1 MLILLTITVSN
12 MHFLD
17 YIGLSLFFL
26 ILLFV
31 AVRSTKEKSLL
42 TYWLNKRSSGLW
54 LLTFSHVAS
63 ITIASAVIG
72 LVGAV
77 YDTGISLAI
86 SSAVAAVIG
95 MLILALVAKKIYE
108 IPEEYR
114 FTLVDV
120 FKWRFG
126 NRVKYPITVLL
137 TVILFLLIAV
147 NLIAI
152 SQLGSVLTGLDYN
165 VILWISM
172 AIVIAYTTIG
182 GMKTDL
188 FTDFIQFWFMGGL
201 LIMLLV
207 TGTAHNGFDIIK
219 NLSKN
224 YYDPFAFGGVGFF
237 VGSILIGGF
246 VYLMNSATW
255 QRIFSAKSEVIGK
268 KSLVYAIPFM
278 LLISVVTMCIGLFAA
293 GTLGEVNRD
302 QAMYLLIAKLLPPG
316 LVGLGYA
323 GILSIIL
330 SSLDSLLIGGST
342 ILSREFNI
350 APSVRNAR
358 LTTLSLGLTAATAA
372 YLFPDIIQL
381 TLFGTFLMLALTPS
395 LLFGLYSKKASTE
408 QALIALIGA
417 PIVVI
422 LFSFVNSKTAF
433 MPAVLF
439 SVIVFLIPFRSAS
452 KQNNRSAPR

>member
-1 MLILLTITVSN
+1 

-17 YIGLSLFFL
+17 YIGLFIFFL
-26 ILLFV
+26 ILLLV
-31 AVRSTKEKSLL
+31 AIKSTKEKSVL

-63 ITIASAVIG
+63 ITIAAAVIG

-86 SSAVAAVIG
+86 SSVVGSAIG

-114 FTLVDV
+114 FTLVDI

-126 NRVKYPITVLL
+126 NKIKYPITVLL
-137 TVILFLLIAV
+137 TIILFLLIAV

-152 SQLGSVLTGLDYN
+152 SQLGSVITGLHYN
-165 VILWISM
+165 LVLLISM
-172 AIVIAYTTIG
+172 ATVILYTTIG

-188 FTDFIQFWFMGGL
+188 LTDFVQFWFMGGL
-201 LIMLLV
+201 LIMLFV
-207 TGTAHNGFDIIK
+207 TGAANNGFDLIRS
-219 NLSKN
+219 LPKN
-224 YYDPFAFGGVGFF
+224 YFDPFAFGGMGFF

-255 QRIFSAKSEVIGK
+255 QRIFSAKNEVIGK
-268 KSLVYAIPFM
+268 KSLYYAIPFM
-278 LLISVVTMCIGLFAA
+278 ILISVLTMFIGLFAA
-293 GTLGEVNRD
+293 AKLGDVNRD
-302 QAMYLLIAKLLPPG
+302 QAMYILIAELLPPG

-323 GILSIIL
+323 GVLSIIL

-342 ILSREFNI
+342 IISREFGI
-350 APSVRNAR
+350 APSLKNAR
-358 LTTLSLGLTAATAA
+358 LTTLALGIIAATTA
-372 YLFPDIIQL
+372 YLFPDIINL

-395 LLFGLYSKKASTE
+395 LLFGLYSKRVNTR
-408 QALIALIGA
+408 QALIAIIGA
-417 PIVVI
+417 PIVLI
-422 LFSFVNSKTAF
+422 IFSFVNSKTAF

-439 SVIVFLIPFRSAS
+439 AVIVFLIPFKSLCRSES
-452 KQNNRSAPR
+452 SERSSHNSA